1 MPGRVRSLAAV
12 VPAAL
17 VVAVTAPTLLDV
29 FPAAGTPGLPSALRD
44 AAVAVGLGAAAAA
57 VAGVVLVLLE
67 PRVRVPPAK
76 VRAVGV
82 AALAA
87 VAVAALVG
95 GAILVRAHPVRLAQ
109 NAWTDFTDVYDTGA
123 AAGSSHLGS
132 GVGSNRYDFWRVALD
147 EFADA
152 PLAGIGA
159 DNFAIPYLRER
170 RSDEEPL
177 YPHSLQVQ
185 VLSQTG
191 LVGAALF
198 LGFLVAAF
206 AAAARA
212 RHGPPHLGARRRRDR
227 GRGYWL
233 VHASGDWL
241 WEIPGLGAPAFAAL
255 GLGAGLARGEPR
267 GTPRA
272 GRRPSPPSWSPASR
286 SRARSP
292 SLARGEARPT
302 TRRRAWRDDPDAA
315 YARLATRAAAEPA
328 QRASGSRRGRDREPA
343 RRVDR
348 MRSAFERALRRNPG
362 SWYAE
367 LELGVVE
374 AVTGRRERAL
384 GHSRARADA
393 QPARAG
399 FRSSTGASKRAA
411 PSIRRPS
418 TGSSCGAS
426 RSITR

>member
-1 MPGRVRSLAAV
+1 MLLAVATAALQLALLSQSRGSMVAFAVALVLYFAIVPGRVRSLAAF

-29 FPAAGTPGLPSALRD
+29 LPAAETPGLPSTLRD

-95 GAILVRAHPVRLAQ
+95 AAILVRAHPVRLAQ

-132 GVGSNRYDFWRVALD
+132 GVGSNRYDFWRVALG

-152 PLAGIGA
+152 PLVGIGA
-159 DNFAIPYLRER
+159 DNFAVPYLRER
-170 RSDEEPL
+170 RSNEEPL

-198 LGFLVAAF
+198 VGFLVAAF
-206 AAAARA
+206 VAAARA
-212 RHGPPHLGARRRRDR
+212 RHDPRTWGLAAVGIVVA
-227 GRGYWL
+227 GYWL

-241 WEIPGLGAPAFAAL
+241 WEIPGLGGPALAAL

-267 GTPRA
+267 
-272 GRRPSPPSWSPASR
+272 
-286 SRARSP
+286 
-292 SLARGEARPT
+292 
-302 TRRRAWRDDPDAA
+302 RRRAPIRP
-315 YARLATRAAAEPA
+315 
-328 QRASGSRRGRDREPA
+328 RRGRGRRRRGRVLVRPAVARGQGGRRREPRLA
-343 RRVDR
+343 
-348 MRSAFERALRRNPG
+348 
-362 SWYAE
+362 
-367 LELGVVE
+367 
-374 AVTGRRERAL
+374 
-384 GHSRARADA
+384 
-393 QPARAG
+393 
-399 FRSSTGASKRAA
+399 
-411 PSIRRPS
+411 
-418 TGSSCGAS
+418 
-426 RSITR
+426 